1 MKPPVTKNPLLK
13 LLVLLSLLG
22 TATACVIKS
31 DSPAPGCVEYW
42 GLAPMGGCFGKTV
55 ILDLQV
61 EPALDCL
68 TIEVNNCNGGVL
80 RVNNLC
86 NEALVLGGVEISPG
100 ERSDNLGIAGR
111 KGDTHFLTR
120 IGSNF
125 AEYTPAADESIE
137 VLGTLGDQLVKVSF
151 TKTRELC

>member
-1 MKPPVTKNPLLK
+1 MKLPVTKKPLLK

-22 TATACVIKS
+22 TAVACGIKK

-42 GLAPMGGCFGKTV
+42 GLAPMGGCFGKSV

-80 RVNNLC
+80 TVDNLC
-86 NEALVLGGVEISPG
+86 SESLVLGGVEISPG
-100 ERSDNLGIAGR
+100 ERSVSLDIVGQE
-111 KGDTHFLTR
+111 GDTYLLTR
-120 IGSNF
+120 VASNF
-125 AEYTPAADESIE
+125 AKYVPAADELIV
-137 VLGTLGDQLVKVSF
+137 VLGTLGDQEVKVSF
-151 TKTRELC
+151 TKTKELC

>member
-1 MKPPVTKNPLLK
+1 MKLPITRKPLLK
-13 LLVLLSLLG
+13 LLVLLPLL
-22 TATACVIKS
+22 TTVVACGIKK

-42 GLAPMGGCFGKTV
+42 GLAPMGGCLGKSV

-86 NEALVLGGVEISPG
+86 DESLVLGGVEISPG

-111 KGDTHFLTR
+111 KGDTYFLTR
-120 IGSNF
+120 IGANL
-125 AEYTPAADESIE
+125 AEYIPAADELIE
-137 VLGTLGDQLVKVSF
+137 VLGTLGDQQVKVSF